1 MRSEWEDV
9 KETTMTDPN
18 SPFIYIDPKAGA
30 DRVFVLESGN
40 DRRLPN
46 RPVSV
51 HWYQQDVDVNISKN
65 LIFPRL
71 RGTWL
76 PSFDMQTVGFGMAMN
91 WLGIRVRIDLM
102 G

>member
-1 MRSEWEDV
+1 
-9 KETTMTDPN
+9 MTNHDAPI
-18 SPFIYIDPKAGA
+18 IYLDPKAGA
-30 DRVFVLESGN
+30 DRVLVLESGN
-40 DRRLPN
+40 DRRLPY
-46 RPVSV
+46 RPISV
-51 HWYQQDVDVNISKN
+51 HWYQQDIGINISKN

-76 PSFDMQTVGFGMAMN
+76 PSFDKQKAGFGLAMN